1 MLTRSSSR
9 CATHRE
15 RACELRPDR
24 SGVKKEETAQPP
36 QRPEPTSDQLLA
48 FREEFPILAKTT
60 YLVSNSLGPMPRTV
74 PEKLA
79 EYARDWGEL
88 GVMAWNRGWWEQPVE
103 VGNEIAP
110 LINAGNGEIVMMPNV
125 TIAQTAVLSAIDFP
139 KERDTVV
146 MTELDFPSVRYA
158 YAEMAQRLGA
168 RVVVVRSDDG
178 LTIDPDKLLAAIDE
192 RTRLIAVSHVLFRS
206 AYIMD
211 ADVICRRAHDVGALV
226 SLDSFH
232 AVGVVPVDVKRSKT
246 DFLTGGVLKWLCGGP
261 GACFLYVSPSV
272 RDQLKPALTGWQA
285 HARPF
290 AFEEKMEYTAG
301 PFRWLNGTPVIPALY
316 AAAEGPKIVRRAGIA
331 AIRAK
336 SVRLTSR
343 LIELADARGYKVNA
357 PRDPARRGGTVAL
370 DVPHGYEVTQHL
382 LSRNILV
389 DYRVGAG
396 IRIAPHFFTSEE
408 ELELAV
414 SEIETALESGSWQRF
429 SEKIAVVT

>member
-1 MLTRSSSR
+1 MLTPSSRR

-15 RACELRPDR
+15 RVFDIERLPRTVKKPAGRPGAARPD
-24 SGVKKEETAQPP
+24 P
-36 QRPEPTSDQLLA
+36 LLA
-48 FREEFPILAKTT
+48 FRDEFPILSSTN

-74 PEKLA
+74 PEKMA

-88 GVMAWNRGWWEQPVE
+88 GVKAWNRGWWELPVDI
-103 VGNEIAP
+103 GNEIAP
-110 LINAGNGEIVMMPNV
+110 LINAGAGEVVMMPNV
-125 TIAQTAVLSAIDFP
+125 TIAQTAVLSSIDFT
-139 KERDTVV
+139 KAKDTVV

-168 RVVVVRSDDG
+168 RVVTVRSDDG
-178 LTIDPDKLLAAIDE
+178 IGIDIDRLLEAIDE
-192 RTRLIAVSHVLFRS
+192 RTRLVAVSHVLFRS
-206 AYIMD
+206 AYMMD
-211 ADVICRRAHDVGALV
+211 IDAICRRAHESGALV

-232 AVGVVPVDVKRSKT
+232 AVGIVPVDVKRSKP

-261 GACFLYVSPSV
+261 GACFLYVSPAV

-285 HARPF
+285 HSRPF
-290 AFEEKMEYTAG
+290 AFEESMEFTTG

-316 AAAEGPKIVRRAGIA
+316 AAAEGPRILRRAGVQ
-331 AIRAK
+331 AIREK

-343 LIELADARGYKVNA
+343 LIELADARGYGVHA
-357 PRDPARRGGTVAL
+357 PRDPNRRGGTVAV
-370 DVPHGYEVTQHL
+370 DVPHGYEVKEHL

-396 IRIAPHFFTSEE
+396 IRIAPHFFTRED
-408 ELELAV
+408 ELEEV
-414 SEIETALESGSWQRF
+414 IFEIDTALETGCWQKF

>member
-1 MLTRSSSR
+1 MPTRNFGQ
-9 CATHRE
+9 CAKRRE
-15 RACELRPDR
+15 RDSKISTQQRDTT
-24 SGVKKEETAQPP
+24 KEKGG
-36 QRPEPTSDQLLA
+36 QRDPLLA
-48 FREEFPILAKTT
+48 FRQEFPILEKTN

-74 PEKLA
+74 PDKLA

-88 GVMAWNRGWWEQPVE
+88 GVKAWNRGWWELPVE

-110 LINAGNGEIVMMPNV
+110 LLNAGGGEIVMMPNV
-125 TIAQTAVLSAIDFP
+125 TIAQTAVLSSVDFLRD
-139 KERDTVV
+139 RDTVV

-158 YAEMAQRLGA
+158 YQEMAQRLGA

-178 LTIDPDKLLAAIDE
+178 ITIDQEKLLAAITE
-192 RTRLIAVSHVLFRS
+192 RTRLVAVSHVLFRS
-206 AYIMD
+206 AFLMD
-211 ADVICRRAHDVGALV
+211 ADAICARAHEVGSLV

-232 AVGVVPVDVKRSKT
+232 AVGIVPVDVKRSKV

-261 GACFLYVSPSV
+261 GGCFLYVSPAV

-290 AFEEKMEYTAG
+290 AFEDSMEYTTGA
-301 PFRWLNGTPVIPALY
+301 FRWLNGTPVIPALY
-316 AAAEGPKIVRRAGIA
+316 AAAEGPKILRRAGVA
-331 AIRAK
+331 AIREK

-343 LIELADARGYKVNA
+343 LIELADARGFKVNA
-357 PRDPARRGGTVAL
+357 PRDPARRAGTVAF

-396 IRIAPHFFTSEE
+396 IRIAPHFFTTDD
-408 ELELAV
+408 ELEGAV
-414 SEIETALESGSWQRF
+414 YEIDQALESGSWQRY

>member
-1 MLTRSSSR
+1 M
-9 CATHRE
+9 
-15 RACELRPDR
+15 
-24 SGVKKEETAQPP
+24 VKLDTAQ
-36 QRPEPTSDQLLA
+36 SGDSLLA
-48 FREEFPILAKTT
+48 FRDEFPILETT
-60 YLVSNSLGPMPRTV
+60 RYLVSNSLGPMPRTV

-79 EYARDWGEL
+79 EYGRDWGEL
-88 GVMAWNRGWWEQPVE
+88 GVKAWNRGWWELPISI
-103 VGNEIAP
+103 GDEIAP
-110 LINAGNGEIVMMPNV
+110 LINAGSGEVVMMPNV
-125 TIAQTAVLSAIDFP
+125 TIAQTAVLSSIDFP
-139 KERDTVV
+139 KGRDTVV

-158 YAEMAQRLGA
+158 YAAMAERLGA

-178 LTIDPDKLLAAIDE
+178 ISIDPERLLAAIDE
-192 RTRLIAVSHVLFRS
+192 RTRLVAVSHVLFRS
-206 AYIMD
+206 AYLMD
-211 ADVICRRAHDVGALV
+211 VDAICRRAHEAGALV

-232 AVGVVPVDVKRSKT
+232 AVGIVPVDVKRSKA

-261 GACFLYVSPSV
+261 GACFLYVNPAV

-290 AFEEKMEYTAG
+290 AFEETMEFTSG

-316 AAAEGPKIVRRAGIA
+316 AAAEGPKILRRAGID

-336 SVRLTSR
+336 SLRLTSR
-343 LIELADARGYKVNA
+343 LIELADARGYQVNA
-357 PRDPARRGGTVAL
+357 PRDPERRGGTVAV

-396 IRIAPHFFTSEE
+396 IRIAPHFFTREE
-408 ELELAV
+408 EVDEAV
-414 SEIETALESGSWQRF
+414 SEIDTALESGSWQRF